1 MEYAK
6 PQFVNITKL
15 QRLTSLWNGAIGIP
29 LSIVNPDGLVLAKA
43 GPQNI
48 CLHFCQLGT
57 EHTGR
62 CVRSDMGSTL
72 KVVASRTYRV
82 ETCKNGFAQASMPIT
97 VLGEHMGNIVAGPF
111 FLQSPDLKAFK
122 QQAIQFGFDKRAYI
136 DTVSRVPIV
145 DKARLRAYLQGFSVF
160 NEITSEA
167 GLAKL
172 AHPIDR
178 KNREGRQSPHA
189 SGTFD
194 KTGMATQE
202 PSRQREKDKS
212 DFAETI
218 VANMKELIFP
228 HVKKLRKSGLSLE
241 QTSTMD
247 VIETNLRKLISPI
260 IGKMQTLGLTARE
273 ITVATFLSEGKTT
286 NQIAEL
292 LGVSQKAVE
301 FHRHNIRKKLGLS
314 YKKTNLSSY
323 LLSMH

>member
-1 MEYAK
+1 MEYK
-6 PQFVNITKL
+6 NPQFVDVVKL

-29 LSIVNPDGLVLAKA
+29 LSIVDPNGSVLAKA

-57 EHTGR
+57 ENTKR
-62 CVRSDMGSTL
+62 CVRSDTGSTL

-82 ETCKNGFAQASMPIT
+82 ETCRNGLAEASMPIT
-97 VLGEHMGNIVAGPF
+97 VLGEHMGNVVAGPF
-111 FLQSPDLKAFK
+111 FLQSPDLKVFK

-145 DKARLRAYLQGFSVF
+145 DKARLQAYLQGFSVF
-160 NEITSEA
+160 NEIISEA

-172 AHPIDR
+172 ANGIDR
-178 KNREGRQSPHA
+178 NKQGTQSPHA
-189 SGTFD
+189 SGAID

-218 VANMKELIFP
+218 VSNIKELIFP

-241 QTSTMD
+241 QTNTMD
-247 VIETNLRKLISPI
+247 IIETNLKKLISPI

-273 ITVATFLSEGKTT
+273 ITVASFLREGKTT

-314 YKKTNLSSY
+314 RKKTNLSAY